1 MIGLPPFHESPEEV
15 RNKATEFWPMFIAF
29 VSTQSDKFSR
39 RTLLHVW
46 LSMPQGKAAS
56 PAVRKFVNLVID
68 WLFVRSLPIG
78 VLTRLEEYYTVD
90 GNQMSLAQAVARAH
104 IEDSSGTPAEV
115 TSAQGNGA
123 STTE

>member
-1 MIGLPPFHESPEEV
+1 
-15 RNKATEFWPMFIAF
+15 
-29 VSTQSDKFSR
+29 
-39 RTLLHVW
+39 
-46 LSMPQGKAAS
+46 MPQGKAAS